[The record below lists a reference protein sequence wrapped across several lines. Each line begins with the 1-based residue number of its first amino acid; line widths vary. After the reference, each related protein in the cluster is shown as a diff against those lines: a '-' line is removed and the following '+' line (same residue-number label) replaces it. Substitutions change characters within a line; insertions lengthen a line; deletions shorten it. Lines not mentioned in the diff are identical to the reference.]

1 MLQNEKPGDRLIVPE
16 MTIADALACRPGAVT
31 VLARRK
37 MACPGCSMAGFETL
51 LEVAEIYQ
59 IRVEDLIQEIKESD

>member
-1 MLQNEKPGDRLIVPE
+1 MVPVKYISC
-16 MTIADALACRPGAVT
+16 TTGSNIFS
-31 VLARRK
+31 
-37 MACPGCSMAGFETL
+37 GCSMAGFETL